1 MFAAAA
7 ILLQRMSNALGDA
20 NLFLALSVLYL
31 PVDYSFFHGQLDS
44 LILLAVVG
52 AIELQRRHLEFSSG
66 LVLCLALV
74 KFPTVIPFVV
84 VFALRRQWRSL
95 AGIVVGSSVALAGSV
110 AVCGVNVLR
119 TYSTFLATIGPHF
132 AFLGIA
138 PLSMPN
144 LRGFIFALSK
154 GHDTP
159 MWLSLLAM
167 VLLCVC
173 VKQTWEDDIQGMCR
187 VAAISVVANYHV
199 NPHDLVLLLPLF
211 AVTLPSI
218 RWRTPSGALFVV
230 LATPILHGFRLILG
244 GFWFVTPLVLVFLW
258 LTLRED
264 WGLVK
269 SYSSPAVSQ

>member
-1 MFAAAA
+1 M
-7 ILLQRMSNALGDA
+7 
-20 NLFLALSVLYL
+20 
-31 PVDYSFFHGQLDS
+31 
-44 LILLAVVG
+44 
-52 AIELQRRHLEFSSG
+52 ELQRRHSEFSSG
-66 LVLCLALV
+66 LILCLALV
-74 KFPTVIPFVV
+74 KFPVIIPFVV
-84 VFALRRQWRSL
+84 AFALRRQWRSL
-95 AGIVVGSSVALAGSV
+95 AGVALGLSVALAGSV
-110 AVCGVNVLR
+110 AFCGVNVLR
-119 TYSTFLATIGPHF
+119 SYATFLASIGPRF

-159 MWLSLLAM
+159 MWLSLVAM
-167 VLLCVC
+167 VLLCVW
-173 VKQTWEDDIQGMCR
+173 VTQTWEDDVQGMCR

-218 RWRTPSGALFVV
+218 RWRSISGVVFAL
-230 LATPILHGFRLILG
+230 LATPLLHGMRMVLG

-258 LTLRED
+258 LTLRQD
-264 WGLVK
+264 WELVK